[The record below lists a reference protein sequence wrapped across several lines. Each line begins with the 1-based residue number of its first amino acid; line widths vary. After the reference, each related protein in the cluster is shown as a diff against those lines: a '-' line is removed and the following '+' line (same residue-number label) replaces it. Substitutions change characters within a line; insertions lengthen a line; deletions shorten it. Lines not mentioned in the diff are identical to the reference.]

1 MISFRSAFRLLGSL
15 FVVILLSACAGLSA
29 PSQLDAPPREAL
41 EQFVLDGRFSLY
53 YESRTY
59 SGRLNWVHRATTSE
73 LLLSSPFGQGL
84 AEIVTDAHGAR
95 LVGGDGRHHQAPDV
109 ETLTREVL
117 GFPLPLSQMAD
128 WVRGRVASEP
138 SEIDQLD
145 LLGRLVSSRRNSWRI
160 DYDYADQDPGAAPV
174 RISVKRGDSF
184 ELRVFV
190 DAWQS
195 LSSEG
200 KNP

>member
-1 MISFRSAFRLLGSL
+1 MSFRTVIHLLGRLL
-15 FVVILLSACAGLSA
+15 VAALLSACAGLSSR
-29 PSQLDAPPREAL
+29 PQVDAPPREAL
-41 EQFVLDGRFSLY
+41 EQFVLEGRFSLY

-59 SGRLNWVHRATTSE
+59 SGRLNWTHRAAASE

-84 AEIVTDAHGAR
+84 AEIVTDANGAR
-95 LVGGDGRHHQAPDV
+95 LIGGDGKQHQAPDV

-117 GFPLPLSQMAD
+117 GFPLPLTQMAD
-128 WVRGRVASEP
+128 WVRGRSASVP
-138 SEIDQLD
+138 SDKGLLD
-145 LLGRLVSSRRNSWRI
+145 RQGRLVSLQQDSWRI
-160 DYDYADQDPGAAPV
+160 DYDYVDQDPGAAPV

-195 LSSEG
+195 LSSEE